1 MDLFLKNLNLLWQD
15 LIKKLRLLKEQVIF
29 LFMQINTSSTN
40 IYKKIKELMFQKRK
54 VLWKDTLK
62 EYKKEIAILDKDQ
75 G

>member
-1 MDLFLKNLNLLWQD
+1 
-15 LIKKLRLLKEQVIF
+15 
-29 LFMQINTSSTN
+29 MQINTSSTN